1 MKFRLK
7 ESVGYT
13 YAPNDPELYGYDL
26 ELDPYELYDKLLENF
41 DIQEVA
47 DILIENGF
55 CNEETQEEM
64 KDADE
69 DYLAEIVMDTITSTM
84 NIYDLLGI
92 NEFRNIIQDQIEDE
106 EAQLLLDVQDSAAF
120 ASSHGPEI

>member
-26 ELDPYELYDKLLENF
+26 ELDPYEIYNKLLENF
-41 DIQEVA
+41 NIREVVN
-47 DILIENGF
+47 ILIENGF
-55 CNEETQEEM
+55 CNEATQNEM
-64 KDADE
+64 KNADE
-69 DYLAEIVMDTITSTM
+69 GYLAEIVMDTITSTI

-92 NEFRNIIQDQIEDE
+92 NEFRDIIQDYIEDE